1 MKKWRWQKIGLLY
14 DRNILTKFRDLEI
27 MPANKLVSLSS
38 SFLSPLFCQ
47 FLAKPSLLDLQLLEL
62 EPDLKFFRGIFWF
75 FEFFEKNFFR
85 NFYLPF
91 DSPKISGAK
100 WLALTERQ
108 KVSDGWK
115 ISVRI
120 LWKIKKSYKI
130 VPYPYQDSI
139 SKNGVSINH
148 IGR

>member
-1 MKKWRWQKIGLLY
+1 MSMTKNWPMIE
-14 DRNILTKFRDLEI
+14 RNILTKFRDLEI

-75 FEFFEKNFFR
+75 FEFFEKFFSKFLFTFWLSENIWR
-85 NFYLPF
+85 KMTCFNRT
-91 DSPKISGAK
+91 PKGEW
-100 WLALTERQ
+100 WLKNSSQNSL
-108 KVSDGWK
+108 KK
-115 ISVRI
+115 
-120 LWKIKKSYKI
+120 KKSYKI